1 MSAPVTIRLN
11 GEEIAVADGATVA
24 DLVAE
29 HAESPRGLAV
39 AVNAEVV
46 PRSAWSVTALAGGD
60 RVELLVA
67 AQGG

>member
-1 MSAPVTIRLN
+1 MTAGTNLVLN
-11 GEEIAVADGATVA
+11 GDAVVVHAGTTVA

-29 HAESPRGLAV
+29 HADSPKGLAV

-46 PRSAWSVTALAGGD
+46 PRSAWASTTLADGD